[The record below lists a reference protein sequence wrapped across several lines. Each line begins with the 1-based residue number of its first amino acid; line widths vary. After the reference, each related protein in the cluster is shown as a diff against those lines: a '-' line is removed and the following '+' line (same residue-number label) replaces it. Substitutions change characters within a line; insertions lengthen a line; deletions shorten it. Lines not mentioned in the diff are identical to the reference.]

1 MSKRVLLVMAVVLLV
16 FFTYSVS
23 GAAAPQVTKLKFA
36 NFFPPTHKHS
46 ILFEKFCEDIKKKTG
61 GRVEISYY
69 PGGTLLTAPKMA
81 AGVASGIADIGL
93 SHCGYTRGRFP
104 IMEIMELPLG
114 YPSGYI
120 GTYAATD
127 FYEKFKPKEWDGF
140 QPLMFVAG
148 APCIIMT
155 VSKPIRTLE
164 DLKGVKIRGTGRI
177 GDLIKSL
184 GGIPVPLEM
193 GDLYEGLRRGTIE
206 GTFTAAE
213 TLKGWKL
220 GELVRNATTCW
231 QVGASYTFYV
241 AMNKDK
247 WNALPADIKKIF
259 DETSVEY
266 RYKFAVQ
273 WNEVDI
279 EGMDLLK
286 ASGGQTIPL
295 SDAEAAKWINAAQPV
310 ITDFKKDLLPKGYTE
325 KEVDSWIAFVKER
338 IEYWK
343 GQEKAKNL
351 PKAYQY

>member
-1 MSKRVLLVMAVVLLV
+1 MGKKLSLVLATALLV
-16 FFTYSVS
+16 FFTYSES
-23 GAAAPQVTKLKFA
+23 DAAEVIKLKFA

-46 ILFEKFCEDIKKKTG
+46 TLFEKFCEDIKKRTG
-61 GRVEISYY
+61 GQVEVSYY
-69 PGGTLLTAPKMA
+69 PGGQLLSAPKMA
-81 AGVASGIADIGL
+81 AGVATGIADIGL

-104 IMEIMELPLG
+104 VMEVMELPLG

-127 FYEKFKPKEWDGF
+127 FYEKFKPKEWDSYH
-140 QPLMFVAG
+140 PLMFVTG

-164 DLKGVKIRGTGRI
+164 DLKGQKIRGTGRI
-177 GDLIKSL
+177 GDLIKAL
-184 GGIPVPLEM
+184 GGVPVPVEM
-193 GDLYEGLRRGTIE
+193 IDMYESLRRGMLE

-213 TLKGWKL
+213 TMKGWKL
-220 GELVRNATTCW
+220 GELVRYATTCW

-247 WNALPADIKKIF
+247 WNALPADIKKVF
-259 DETSVEY
+259 DETSKEY

-279 EGMDLLK
+279 EGVEFLK
-286 ASGGQTIPL
+286 SQGGQLIPL
-295 SDAEAAKWINAAQPV
+295 SDAEAVKWVNAAQPV
-310 ITDFKKDLLPKGYTE
+310 IADFKKDLVPKGYTE
-325 KEVDSWIAFVKER
+325 KEVDAWLAFTKER

-343 GQEKAKNL
+343 GQEKANNL
-351 PKAYQY
+351 PRAYQY